1 MGGSSLVGDE
11 NVTSALDQSN
21 SLSAVE
27 RNVASIGSILGY
39 SSDFVGRKMVQ
50 TFPSRPVNG
59 ESMIIVFD
67 ANGTALQGENE
78 VFLQFGYDGWQVRIC
93 LLKIW
98 LYCPYMLVCRAEC
111 LKSRNDSMSRL

>member
-59 ESMIIVFD
+59 ESMI
-67 ANGTALQGENE
+67 
-78 VFLQFGYDGWQVRIC
+78 
-93 LLKIW
+93 
-98 LYCPYMLVCRAEC
+98 
-111 LKSRNDSMSRL
+111 